1 MIFKSETFTNK
12 AGYRKQRRA
21 ICQQIKNYFEINGPL
36 RLPHNV
42 INLQMQGDNGEWFNI
57 SDGRYDSE
65 TYSTWQGNKRLIT
78 KDLYK
83 RSK

>member
-21 ICQQIKNYFEINGPL
+21 ICQQIKNYFEISGPL
-36 RLPHNV
+36 RFPHNV
-42 INLQMQGDNGEWFNI
+42 INLQMQGDGGEWFNI
-57 SDGRYDSE
+57 SDGCYNSE
-65 TYSTWQGNKRLIT
+65 TYSTWQGNKRLNT